1 VTTEE
6 ADDLRRREVV
16 ALETIA
22 ARPVLLTNALMT
34 VAWHADSKAWVSPD
48 EYARLCNL

>member
-1 VTTEE
+1 MTTEE
-6 ADDLRRREVV
+6 TDDLRRREV
-16 ALETIA
+16 A
-22 ARPVLLTNALMT
+22 AREAIANKPVLFTNALMT